1 MNYSTVAANKANHSS
16 YFDNYNNC
24 NSTSINNSINKS
36 ESSNHS
42 DNTVSSSKIATSSET
57 NLINI
62 SPIDS
67 IKSNPVKSNQK
78 PINSASTPVYSTQ
91 NPVVSTQNPVYSF
104 CSPTTCIV
112 SDNNNNNNNMTSP
125 TLPDGWEQVM
135 TSDGS
140 IYYYHKITRVSRW
153 DLPTIDVVNAVDNR
167 LQQSLSKMND
177 AVKKRIHEIDN
188 EQKIKLEKESQIL
201 LSQVKSLLI
210 VIKIHFI
217 IHHYRCYC

>member
-1 MNYSTVAANKANHSS
+1 MN
-16 YFDNYNNC
+16 NN
-24 NSTSINNSINKS
+24 INKS
-36 ESSNHS
+36 DSSNNR
-42 DNTVSSSKIATSSET
+42 DNTVSSSKIATSTDPNHGISSKGEP

-62 SPIDS
+62 FPIDS
-67 IKSNPVKSNQK
+67 IKTIVTSAPNLVKSNQK
-78 PINSASTPVYSTQ
+78 PINSGPTPVYSIQ
-91 NPVVSTQNPVYSF
+91 NPVDLAQ
-104 CSPTTCIV
+104 SPTICIV
-112 SDNNNNNNNMTSP
+112 SNNNNYNNNNNNNNNNMTTP
-125 TLPDGWEQVM
+125 TLPDGWEQVI

-167 LQQSLSKMND
+167 LQQSHSKMND
-177 AVKKRIHEIDN
+177 AVKKRIHEIEN

-217 IHHYRCYC
+217 IYHYRCCCC

>member
-1 MNYSTVAANKANHSS
+1 MN
-16 YFDNYNNC
+16 NN
-24 NSTSINNSINKS
+24 INKS
-36 ESSNHS
+36 DSSNNR
-42 DNTVSSSKIATSSET
+42 DNTVSTSKIASSIDPNHGLSSKGES

-62 SPIDS
+62 FPTDS
-67 IKSNPVKSNQK
+67 IKTIVTSAPNLVKSNQK
-78 PINSASTPVYSTQ
+78 PINSAPTPVYSIQ
-91 NPVVSTQNPVYSF
+91 NPVVLAQN
-104 CSPTTCIV
+104 PTTCIV
-112 SDNNNNNNNMTSP
+112 SNNNNNNNNNNMTTP
-125 TLPDGWEQVM
+125 TLPDGWEQVI

-167 LQQSLSKMND
+167 LQQSQSKMND
-177 AVKKRIHEIDN
+177 AVKKRKYEIEN

-217 IHHYRCYC
+217 IHHYRCCCC

>member
-1 MNYSTVAANKANHSS
+1 MN
-16 YFDNYNNC
+16 NN
-24 NSTSINNSINKS
+24 INKS
-36 ESSNHS
+36 DSSNNR
-42 DNTVSSSKIATSSET
+42 DNTVSSSKIATSTDPNHGLSSKGES

-62 SPIDS
+62 FPTDS
-67 IKSNPVKSNQK
+67 IKTTAPNLVKSNQK
-78 PINSASTPVYSTQ
+78 PINSAPTPVYSIQNSVVLAQ
-91 NPVVSTQNPVYSF
+91 NP
-104 CSPTTCIV
+104 TTRIV
-112 SDNNNNNNNMTSP
+112 SNNNNNNNDNNNNKMTTP
-125 TLPDGWEQVM
+125 TLPDGWEQVI

-167 LQQSLSKMND
+167 LQQSQSKMND
-177 AVKKRIHEIDN
+177 AVKKRIYEIEN

-217 IHHYRCYC
+217 IHHYRCCCC